1 MRSEIVWKFVSRP
14 PSQRWLTYGMPA
26 ASAISLMRVAGL
38 LLGADEQHGAAAVG
52 DAGGELLRLLEQR
65 LGLQQVDDVDAAAL
79 AEDEAAHLGVPAAR
93 LVAEVHAGLQQ
104 LPDADLSHGVAPL
117 WSV

>member
-26 ASAISLMRVAGL
+26 ASAFSLMPSRACFFVATNSTVPPRRGAPHAPAPARDSAGEVLRPLERVG
-38 LLGADEQHGAAAVG
+38 
-52 DAGGELLRLLEQR
+52 
-65 LGLQQVDDVDAAAL
+65 GLQQVDDVDPAAL

-93 LVAEVHAGLQQ
+93 L
-104 LPDADLSHGVAPL
+104 
-117 WSV
+117 

>member
-26 ASAISLMRVAGL
+26 RLGDLLDGVAGL

-52 DAGGELLRLLEQR
+52 DLGRELLRLLEQR
-65 LGLQQVDDVDAAAL
+65 L
-79 AEDEAAHLGVPAAR
+79 R
-93 LVAEVHAGLQQ
+93 
-104 LPDADLSHGVAPL
+104 S
-117 WSV
+117 